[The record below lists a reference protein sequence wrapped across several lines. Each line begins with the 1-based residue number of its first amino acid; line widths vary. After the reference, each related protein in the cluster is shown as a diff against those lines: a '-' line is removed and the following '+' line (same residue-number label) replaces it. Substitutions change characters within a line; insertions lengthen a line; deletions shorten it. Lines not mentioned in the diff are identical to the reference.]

1 MYWPLLWAH
10 KWRGELGLDLVHLA
24 LDAIF
29 PTTKS
34 KHVWSDGPNCQGV
47 PDSILNI
54 VLRLLVQMIR
64 FLFYELHLWVNQ
76 DTLMGGSWSL
86 LHRTAPL

>member
-10 KWRGELGLDLVHLA
+10 KWRGELGLVHLA

-29 PTTKS
+29 PTTKP

-47 PDSILNI
+47 PDSILDV
-54 VLRLLVQMIR
+54 VLRLLVQMRR
-64 FLFYELHLWVNQ
+64 FLFYELYLWVNQ
-76 DTLMGGSWSL
+76 DTLMGGSRSL
-86 LHRTAPL
+86 LHRTVPL